1 MDERQL
7 QIRRWK
13 NRIGLLLAPVVL
25 LALLWWFEYRNVFQ
39 PSRRFDA
46 RGDEFGPKPED
57 VSLTTS
63 DGVKLHAWF
72 YAAPANSPRATLAVL
87 IAHGNGGN
95 ISHRLA
101 LYRAWH
107 QLGVNLL
114 AFDYRGY
121 GRSEGRPGEA
131 GTYRDAQAA
140 HAWLVQRGF
149 APARILAHGESL
161 GGGVVTELARREK
174 LGGLILQSTYSRIT
188 DLGAELFPFLPA
200 RTLSRIRYD
209 NVGKLP
215 QVHVPVLV
223 MHSRADTLIPFHH
236 CEKVFAAANE
246 PKLFR
251 ELSGDHNDQPDTDPA
266 QFIAALEELLRLV
279 AAR

>member
-7 QIRRWK
+7 RLRRRK
-13 NRIGLLLAPVVL
+13 NLIGLFSAPFVL

-46 RGDEFGPKPED
+46 RGDEIGTKPED

-72 YAAPANSPRATLAVL
+72 YAAPTNSPRANCAVL

-95 ISHRLA
+95 ISHRLH
-101 LYRAWH
+101 LYQSWLR
-107 QLGVNLL
+107 LGVNVL

-121 GRSEGRPGEA
+121 GRSEGRPSEN

-149 APARILAHGESL
+149 APERILAHGESL
-161 GGGVVTELARREK
+161 GGGVITELARREK
-174 LGGLILQSTYSRIT
+174 LGGLVLQSTYSKIT
-188 DLGAELFPFLPA
+188 ELGAELFPFLPA

-209 NVGKLP
+209 VAGKLP
-215 QVHVPVLV
+215 QLHVPVLV
-223 MHSRADTLIPFHH
+223 LHSREDTLIPFHH
-236 CEKVFAAANE
+236 GERNFAAANE

-251 ELSGDHNDQPDTDPA
+251 EIAGDHNDQPETDPE
-266 QFIAALEELLRLV
+266 QYLAALEEFLRLV
-279 AAR
+279 GGR